1 MKKEFQLC
9 MEMRELFT
17 SWILLT
23 IITLLSLIFD
33 ECVLFNFLLPFF
45 IIQLCFTLKKI
56 NQNNYE

>member
-17 SWILLT
+17 SWVLLT

-33 ECVLFNFLLPFF
+33 ECVLFNFLLPLF
-45 IIQLCFTLKKI
+45 IIQLCFTLMKI